1 MYADPPTNGHISPKP
16 SFEQAELK
24 YRNRNR
30 VGNLSNSSPRLH
42 FYASKSD
49 SACVSQ
55 KTLEMSSPKSR
66 PTVSLCHALHSE
78 A

>member
-1 MYADPPTNGHISPKP
+1 MQTHPRTATFYLS
-16 SFEQAELK
+16 QALSRQLK
-24 YRNRNR
+24 YRNGNR

-55 KTLEMSSPKSR
+55 KTLEMSSPK
-66 PTVSLCHALHSE
+66 PPPAVSLCHVLRSE